1 MTYGK
6 STIGDSNGAFSAYK
20 RAIREVLKFT
30 YPYIYFIRSSLPRHL
45 SPSAYMP

>member
-6 STIGDSNGAFSAYK
+6 STTGNANGAFSAYK
-20 RAIREVLKFT
+20 RAIREALKFT
-30 YPYIYFIRSSLPRHL
+30 NPYIYFIHSSLLRHL